1 MSLLRAILISLVL
14 FAATSADAAEP
25 APRPKIG
32 DRIADLRFK
41 DIRYLPRSLR
51 DLGEQ
56 KAYVFVFTNTSCPI
70 VQKSWPRLKRLYDD
84 FRERGVEFASINVGP
99 DDEIAEI
106 ARQGVDFGIPFPMVK
121 DSGGRC
127 AAALGVERTP
137 EVAVLDHE
145 YRLRYR
151 GRIDD
156 QLRLGGERPG
166 ATREDLRLALEDLL
180 AGRAVSVV
188 ETPVDGCLIT
198 APDAAPPAGA
208 VTFAEHIAPLFQKH
222 CQECHRP
229 SGGGP
234 FPLLTYDDVRS
245 QAEMIAEVVADR
257 RMPPWYAS
265 RDQHFA
271 NERGMSKAERRL
283 VAAWVRAGCPPGEAS
298 KAPEPLTF
306 SSDKWEIGEP
316 DLVLTAIETHSLPAD
331 GFVDYR
337 YVVMPHLFLQE
348 TWISAAEILPSNPAV
363 VHHCNLGYFE
373 IGKEFDESNFIT
385 GRVPGGTAMKLD
397 DGIAFRIPAGS
408 VVGLQV
414 HYTTT
419 GKPEKNRMS
428 VGFRFPQ
435 TPVKKELHHLQVTT
449 SRYAIPPGAGAHPVV
464 ASRTLPCDASGIGMF
479 AHMHLRG
486 KDMTFVA
493 HPPAGPDGA
502 PAEPSA
508 ERLLSIPNY
517 HYDWQQNYRW
527 QPGTKKFAKGTRIEV
542 TAHFDNSAFNPF
554 NPDATVTVKNGPQT
568 VNEMMFG
575 FFFYTDDGE
584 NLDLRVDPRTGHVLR
599 AKRS

>member
-1 MSLLRAILISLVL
+1 MPSLRAILFVL
-14 FAATSADAAEP
+14 LLLAAVPAGAAG
-25 APRPKIG
+25 PKIG
-32 DRIADLRFK
+32 DQIVDLRFK

-51 DLGEQ
+51 DLGDH

-70 VQKSWPRLKRLYDD
+70 VQKSWPRLVRLYDD
-84 FRERGVEFASINVGP
+84 FRERGVEFVSINVGP
-99 DDEIAEI
+99 DDEIAAI
-106 ARQGVDFGIPFPMVK
+106 AQQGVDFEIPFPMVK
-121 DSGGRC
+121 DSDGSCTTG
-127 AAALGVERTP
+127 LGARRTP
-137 EVAVLDHE
+137 EVVVLDHE
-145 YRLRYR
+145 RRLRYR

-156 QLRLGGERPG
+156 QLRLGGARPQ
-166 ATREDLRLALEDLL
+166 ATREDLRLALEDVL
-180 AGRAVSVV
+180 AGRDVAIA

-198 APDAAPPAGA
+198 PPEVAPPAEG

-229 SGGGP
+229 SGGAP
-234 FPLLTYDDVRS
+234 FSLLTFDEVRS
-245 QAEMIAEVVADR
+245 QSEMIAEVVADR

-265 RDQHFA
+265 REQHFA
-271 NERGMSKAERRL
+271 NERGLSKVERRQI
-283 VAAWVRAGCPPGEAS
+283 AAWVRAGCPGGDES
-298 KAPEPLTF
+298 KAPKPLTF
-306 SSDKWEIGEP
+306 PSETKWEIGDP
-316 DLVLTAIETHSLPAD
+316 DLVITAIETHSLPAD

-337 YVVMPHLFLQE
+337 YIVLPHFFLQE

-363 VHHCNLGYFE
+363 VHHCNLGYFA
-373 IGKEFDESNFIT
+373 IGKEFDDSNFIT

-397 DGIAFRIPAGS
+397 DGLALRIPAGS

-435 TPVKKELHHLQVTT
+435 KPVKKELHHLQVTT
-449 SRYAIPPGAGAHPVV
+449 SRYAIPPGAGAHPV
-464 ASRTLPCDASGIGMF
+464 ASSRTLPCDASGVGMF

-493 HPPAGPDGA
+493 HPPEGS
-502 PAEPSA
+502 AEQPSKDP

-527 QPGTKKFAKGTRIEV
+527 EPGVKKFAKGTRIEV

-554 NPDATVTVKNGPQT
+554 NPDATVTVTNGPQT

-584 NLDLRVDPRTGHVLR
+584 ELDLRVDPKTGHVWP